1 MLTRSKRRRL
11 EEGEDPVVISSHYG
25 LEREAT
31 IKRAKMELMALKVV
45 DLRQELGVFGLT
57 KSGGKADLVDRLAHH
72 KWLLEGGSPFDWLPD
87 EVMLKIVK
95 MASWKRSETTICKG
109 GQRWF
114 SRYDHDFILRSISL
128 VSARFNRIAGDGSM
142 WKDVVTIESWMFMH
156 YDVFMSNLVL
166 RFLND
171 GTTKLLMTT
180 RNFPFQLIAPHKIA
194 SIASKC
200 PNLEILE
207 TSGGSIHSLDVEEI
221 YNGCV
226 PTISVIRDL
235 SPYYPLN

>member
-31 IKRAKMELMALKVV
+31 IKRAKMELKALKVV

-57 KSGGKADLVDRLAHH
+57 KSGGKADLVERLAHH

-114 SRYDHDFILRSISL
+114 SIYDHEFILRSISL

-142 WKDVVTIESWMFMH
+142 WKDVVTIESWLFLH
-156 YDVFMSNLVL
+156 YDVL

-171 GTTKLLMTT
+171 GITKLLITS
-180 RNFPFQLIAPHKIA
+180 RICPFELMIAPHAIA

-207 TSGGSIHSLDVEEI
+207 TSGGGGSIFSVDVEEI

-226 PTISVIRDL
+226 PTISVIKNL